1 MIESFGNDLAEDLF
15 FDKRS
20 KATRSFPAQLRRVA
34 RRKLLY
40 LHDAADL
47 RDLRIPPANRLEQF
61 KGDWKDFYSMRIN
74 DQWRLVFQWTG
85 GNAYDA
91 KIIDYH

>member
-34 RRKLLY
+34 RRNLLY

-47 RDLRIPPANRLEQF
+47 RDLRIPPGNRLEQL
-61 KGDWKDFYSMRIN
+61 KGDWKGFHSMRID